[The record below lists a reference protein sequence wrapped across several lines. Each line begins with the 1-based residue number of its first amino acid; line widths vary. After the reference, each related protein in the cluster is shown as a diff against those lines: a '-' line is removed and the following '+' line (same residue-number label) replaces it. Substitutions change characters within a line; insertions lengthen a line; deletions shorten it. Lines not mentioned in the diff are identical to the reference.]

1 MKKKVMTFCFI
12 LFLNTW
18 ALSQTPVSIIPQPAK
33 MQLSEGYFEINAKTV
48 FQVDE
53 QTQNLLINRDEQ
65 LQNPGYQMMQVLA
78 EAIGEFPS
86 MEDGQ
91 VTQTNCINLFI
102 NPALQELGT
111 EGYKLQVTQE
121 KVTIEA
127 PDITGVRYGIQ
138 TFRQLLP
145 VTILG
150 TSLVH
155 DHSLRIPCVEIED
168 CPRFPWRGFMLD
180 VSRTFYSMDVLKK
193 YIDAMALY
201 KLNVFHLHLTD
212 DAGWRVEIKKYPKL
226 TSVGSQFAEKYHEPP
241 CRSGFYTQK
250 ELKQLVAYAKERNIT
265 IVPEI
270 DMPGHFW
277 AALVAYP
284 EFSLS
289 GNPQPAE
296 VMPHFDL
303 IRTFGGLG
311 TDTLDPTREEVYQFV
326 DDIFTEIVEIFPS
339 PYIHIGGDEVRF
351 DVWQNNPRINE
362 FMKENHI
369 KNVQALQSYFTS
381 RVNDILRS
389 KGRTL
394 VGWDEIL
401 DGGLPEGAAVMAWR
415 APRMV
420 KAATA
425 AGAVTVAVTGNS
437 LYLDYCQDEPSP
449 DINCTSVTTIQTFYS
464 YNPCDGLTEEEQE
477 RLLGIQAAMWTHV
490 ARDVRDVDIQIFPRL
505 IAAAESGWTP
515 LESKDFDRFSKH
527 LKEQHFS
534 YLDTLGIAYY
544 VVQTYP
550 KISPQ

>member
-1 MKKKVMTFCFI
+1 MKKKVITFCFI

-18 ALSQTPVSIIPQPAK
+18 AWSQTPISIIPQPAK

-48 FQVDE
+48 IQVDE
-53 QTQNLLINRDEQ
+53 QTKNLLINVNEQ
-65 LQNPGYQMMQVLA
+65 LQNPGYQMMQILSA
-78 EAIGEFPS
+78 AIGEFPP
-86 MEDGQ
+86 MQDGN
-91 VTQTNCINLFI
+91 VTQTNGINLFI

-111 EGYKLQVTQE
+111 EGYRLEVTKE

-150 TSLVH
+150 KSFVNDLP
-155 DHSLRIPCVEIED
+155 LRIPCVEIED
-168 CPRFPWRGFMLD
+168 CPRFEWRGFMLD
-180 VSRTFYSMDVLKK
+180 VSRTFYSIEVLKK
-193 YIDAMALY
+193 YIDVMALY

-212 DAGWRVEIKKYPKL
+212 DQGWRVEIKKYPKL

-241 CRSGFYTQK
+241 CRSGFYTQQ
-250 ELKQLVAYAKERNIT
+250 ELKHLVAYAKERNIT

-284 EFSLS
+284 EYSLS

-296 VMPHFDL
+296 IMPFFDQ
-303 IRTFGGLG
+303 IKIFSGMV

-326 DDIFTEIVEIFPS
+326 DDLFTEIIEIFPS
-339 PYIHIGGDEVRF
+339 QYIHIGGDEVRF
-351 DVWQNNPRINE
+351 EVWKNNPRINE
-362 FMKENHI
+362 FI
-369 KNVQALQSYFTS
+369 KDNNIKDVHALQSYFVN
-381 RVNDILRS
+381 RVNDIVRS

-394 VGWDEIL
+394 IGWDEIL
-401 DGGLPEGAAVMAWR
+401 DGGLPENTAIMAWR

-425 AGAVTVAVTGNS
+425 AGAMTVASPSVM
-437 LYLDYCQDEPSP
+437 LYLDYCQAEPSP
-449 DINCTSVTTIQTFYS
+449 DINCTSTTTIQTFYS
-464 YNPCDGLTEEEQE
+464 YNPSDGLTEEEQK

-505 IAAAESGWTP
+505 LAAAELGWTP
-515 LESKDFDRFSKH
+515 LEAKDFERFSKR

-534 YLDTLGIAYY
+534 YLDALGIAYY